1 MYLNPL
7 YAKIIYQVSEVS
19 IMEKYILSQINR
31 KNFSKATN
39 EIYLLTDYNHKQYQ
53 EYLKWYYTKNIPRVL
68 NGTGEIIFY
77 LDGLTV
83 AGLAILKKDPDEAK
97 ICTLMITEEYR
108 KNGYSKELLESSFEF
123 LGTDKPLIT
132 IPSNRIEEFQGII
145 TSYNW
150 QETEKTDIYLSQE
163 IIFNSPKKLTRKPF

>member
-1 MYLNPL
+1 
-7 YAKIIYQVSEVS
+7 
-19 IMEKYILSQINR
+19 MEKYILSEMNR

-53 EYLKWYYTKNIPRVL
+53 EYLKWYYTKNIPRIL

-77 LDGLTV
+77 LDGFSC
-83 AGLAILKKDPDEAK
+83 AGLAILKKDIEEAK
-97 ICTLMITEEYR
+97 ICTLMISEEYR
-108 KNGYSKELLESSFEF
+108 RKGYGKELLESSFDF

-145 TSYNW
+145 TSYDWN
-150 QETEKTDIYLSQE
+150 ESKRTDIYLSEE
-163 IIFNSPKKLTRKPF
+163 IIFNAPKQLKKKLI

>member
-1 MYLNPL
+1 
-7 YAKIIYQVSEVS
+7 
-19 IMEKYILSQINR
+19 MEKYILSQMNR

-97 ICTLMITEEYR
+97 ICTLMINEEYR
-108 KNGYSKELLESSFEF
+108 KKGYSKELLESSFDY

-132 IPSNRIEEFQGII
+132 IPSNRIEEFNKII
-145 TSYNW
+145 EFYDWKESTR
-150 QETEKTDIYLSQE
+150 TDKYLSEE
-163 IIFNSPKKLTRKPF
+163 IIFNKPRKKLKLHKGDKLK